1 MCLGLEKQNYKP
13 FASAQG
19 KSSGHSVLV
28 GEEMMNHL
36 AMYDF
41 KITSKTLALTR
52 IALAATILTS
62 KKSQDGISKLIY
74 KSDLDKMK
82 GKDTTCRLDD
92 MLNAMWPEARKI
104 DKDVGYIAFGR
115 ASVHMI
121 LHLLGKEKL
130 AKKETFES
138 FTEIV
143 EAFHQELQIGPPSLA
158 QPGLPADASAS
169 SAAEPAVKDLI
180 NCSNKDIAMLQNEHI
195 KVGGKYLR
203 SRLC

>member
-41 KITSKTLALTR
+41 KITGKTLALTR

-74 KSDLDKMK
+74 KSDLDKME
-82 GKDTTCRLDD
+82 GKRHNL
-92 MLNAMWPEARKI
+92 
-104 DKDVGYIAFGR
+104 
-115 ASVHMI
+115 
-121 LHLLGKEKL
+121 
-130 AKKETFES
+130 
-138 FTEIV
+138 
-143 EAFHQELQIGPPSLA
+143 
-158 QPGLPADASAS
+158 
-169 SAAEPAVKDLI
+169 
-180 NCSNKDIAMLQNEHI
+180 
-195 KVGGKYLR
+195 
-203 SRLC
+203 

>member
-41 KITSKTLALTR
+41 KITGKTLALTR

-74 KSDLDKMK
+74 KIDLDKMK

-138 FTEIV
+138 FTEIGGLSPRAADWTTLFGTTRPPCRCICIQCCRTCC
-143 EAFHQELQIGPPSLA
+143 EGLNQLQ
-158 QPGLPADASAS
+158 QQRRCHAS
-169 SAAEPAVKDLI
+169 E
-180 NCSNKDIAMLQNEHI
+180 
-195 KVGGKYLR
+195 
-203 SRLC
+203 